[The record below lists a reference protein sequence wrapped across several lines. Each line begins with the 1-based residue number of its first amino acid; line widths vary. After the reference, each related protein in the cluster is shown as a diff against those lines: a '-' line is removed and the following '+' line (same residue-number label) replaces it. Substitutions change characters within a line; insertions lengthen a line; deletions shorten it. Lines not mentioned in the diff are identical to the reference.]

1 MQFNYKARTQE
12 GETQTGVIESSDTR
26 AAVDFLQRHNLILV
40 SISPVSVSDIP
51 IVNKLLRF
59 FRGVKKKDLIIF
71 SRQLAILIEAKVPLL
86 LALRLLA
93 KQTENEDF
101 KKIIYDVSSN
111 VEAGMPFSAAL
122 SNFQDI
128 FSVFYINLIRS
139 GETSGNIE
147 GSLVYLADHLEN
159 DFELEQKVKGALTYP
174 AFIVVVFIAVGMIF
188 LTFVVPKITAIYQET
203 GQKLPFITRLLIGS
217 GNVIKEYW
225 WLLLFLLI
233 LGFTALKY
241 FLRKQNVQAKWDS
254 LKLKLPIFGSLF
266 KKIYLARF
274 AESLDVLILGGVS
287 MVRALNITAEV
298 VSNEKYK
305 TIINTAADRVK
316 TGESISSIFSR
327 NPELIPPMVV
337 SMISIGEQTGR
348 IDMAL
353 KSIARFYNREI
364 ENAIANLSSVIE
376 PAILV
381 VFGGAAAILVMAIL
395 LPIFNINSGV

>member
-12 GETQTGVIESSDTR
+12 GETQTGAIESSDMR

-40 SISPVSVSDIP
+40 SISPVSVADIP

-93 KQTENEDF
+93 KQTENEEF
-101 KKIIYDVSSN
+101 RKIVYDISSN
-111 VEAGMPFSAAL
+111 IEGGMPFSAAL

-128 FSVFYINLIRS
+128 FSVFYVNLIRS

-147 GSLVYLADHLEN
+147 GSLVYLADHLESE
-159 DFELEQKVKGALTYP
+159 FELEQKVKGALTYP
-174 AFIVVVFIAVGMIF
+174 AFIMVVFIAVGIVF

-203 GQKLPFITRLLIGS
+203 GQELPFLTRALIAAGDAIR
-217 GNVIKEYW
+217 NYW
-225 WLLLFLLI
+225 WLLLFLLFAGI
-233 LGFTALKY
+233 SALRY
-241 FLRKQNVQAKWDS
+241 FLRKQSVQTKWDS
-254 LKLKLPIFGSLF
+254 LKLKLPILGGLF

-274 AESLDVLILGGVS
+274 AESLNVLVLGGVS

-298 VSNEKYK
+298 VNNSGYK
-305 TIINTAADRVK
+305 NIINAAADRVK
-316 TGESISSIFSR
+316 TGESISSIFSQ
-327 NPELIPPMVV
+327 NPEFMPPMVV

-348 IDMAL
+348 MDMSL

-364 ENAIANLSSVIE
+364 ENTVANLSSVIE

-381 VFGGAAAILVMAIL
+381 VFGAAAALLVMAII
-395 LPIFNINSGV
+395 LPIFNLNSGG

>member
-12 GETQTGVIESSDTR
+12 GETQTGAIESSDMR

-93 KQTENEDF
+93 KQTENEEF
-101 KKIIYDVSSN
+101 RKIIYDISSN
-111 VEAGMPFSAAL
+111 VEGGMPFSAAL
-122 SNFQDI
+122 SNFQDF
-128 FSVFYINLIRS
+128 FSVFYVNLIRS

-147 GSLVYLADHLEN
+147 GSLVYLADHLESE
-159 DFELEQKVKGALTYP
+159 FELEQKVKGALTYP
-174 AFIVVVFIAVGMIF
+174 AFIMVVFIAVGIVF

-203 GQKLPFITRLLIGS
+203 GQELPFLTRALITAGDAIR
-217 GNVIKEYW
+217 NYW
-225 WLLLFLLI
+225 WLLFLLLFAGI
-233 LGFTALKY
+233 SALRY
-241 FLRKQNVQAKWDS
+241 FLRKQSVQTKWDS
-254 LKLKLPIFGSLF
+254 LKLKLPILGSLF

-274 AESLDVLILGGVS
+274 AESLNVLILGGVS
-287 MVRALNITAEV
+287 MVRALNITAEIV
-298 VSNEKYK
+298 NNNKYK
-305 TIINTAADRVK
+305 NIINAAADRVK
-316 TGESISSIFSR
+316 TGESISSIFSQ
-327 NPELIPPMVV
+327 NPEFMPPMVV

-348 IDMAL
+348 MDMSL

-364 ENAIANLSSVIE
+364 ENTVANLSSVIE

-381 VFGGAAAILVMAIL
+381 VFGGAAALLVMAIL
-395 LPIFNINSGV
+395 LPIFNLNSGG